1 MAGKGGARIGAGR
14 KPISEELKSADLS
27 REALINKFGSLKEA
41 LIAIL
46 EMNNPILTKFVLEH
60 AMGKP
65 TDNINLKG
73 ELNHTAQYDMSKL
86 DTNTLKNLLN
96 AATTDK
102 SS

>member
-1 MAGKGGARIGAGR
+1 MSGWGGARKGGGR

-27 REALINKFGSLKEA
+27 REALVNKYGGLKEA

-65 TDNINLKG
+65 TDNINLNG
-73 ELNHTAQYDMSKL
+73 ELNHTTQYDMSKL
-86 DTNTLKNLLN
+86 DTNTLKNLVN